1 MSRSYRKPYWTEGY
15 GGVHRRIA
23 KRQAAKQVR
32 KAKFV
37 GNSAYYKRLYNSW
50 DICDF
55 KIYGFSQTRKNKNP
69 RSFRGFQN

>member
-15 GGVHRRIA
+15 GGVHRRFA
-23 KRQAAKQVR
+23 KRQASKQVR

-37 GNSAYYKRLYNSW
+37 GDSAYYKRLYNSW

-55 KIYGFSQTRKNKNP
+55 KFYETDSD
-69 RSFRGFQN
+69 RSWKVRSK